1 MSLLSPRKPYSS
13 TSSPFD
19 RELNLVPRF
28 NGLRLS
34 KGFYYLGGIS
44 SRSSASSIN
53 ETLINYK
60 IDRYEH
66 DDCMG
71 AVSLGSWVWG
81 GLEGM
86 FVEVVEAGLDIL
98 GLEGLIQDILLDL
111 E

>member
-1 MSLLSPRKPYSS
+1 
-13 TSSPFD
+13 
-19 RELNLVPRF
+19 
-28 NGLRLS
+28 
-34 KGFYYLGGIS
+34 
-44 SRSSASSIN
+44 
-53 ETLINYK
+53 
-60 IDRYEH
+60 
-66 DDCMG
+66 MG